1 MGNKRNKDTRR
12 NYLKARKEKFKRKME
27 NLIEEGINTEMST
40 TEDTCSE
47 ISPKEELLKE
57 SESTRQFFLD
67 GFLAIWDPAVESM
80 FKPRHDPL
88 YVSFLRFQKQ
98 KRKLLKLLLKEPPWN

>member
-1 MGNKRNKDTRR
+1 MGKHNKDTRR
-12 NYLKARKEKFKRKME
+12 IYLKARKENFKRKME

-47 ISPKEELLKE
+47 SSPKEEPLKE

-67 GFLAIWDPAVESM
+67 GWMDAWIFG
-80 FKPRHDPL
+80 
-88 YVSFLRFQKQ
+88 KQ
-98 KRKLLKLLLKEPPWN
+98 QWNQCSSQGMILFMCHF

>member
-1 MGNKRNKDTRR
+1 M
-12 NYLKARKEKFKRKME
+12 A

-47 ISPKEELLKE
+47 SSPKEEPLKE
-57 SESTRQFFLD
+57 RESTRQFFLD
-67 GFLAIWDPAVESM
+67 ECLDIWDPAVESM

-88 YVSFLRFQKQ
+88 YVSFLRFQKN
-98 KRKLLKLLLKEPPWN
+98 KRKLVKLLKNPLGTN